1 MDRSALVAAGAGEL
15 GSRVHDASA
24 GFEDSSFCDK
34 EEKGDAGEVGLE
46 QAEEDVEDDEDDS
59 CPTSESLSDQF
70 LLPLLS
76 LPAIAVVVVD
86 VAKLVEDRGDCLD
99 SLRQ

>member
-1 MDRSALVAAGAGEL
+1 M
-15 GSRVHDASA
+15 GSRVHEASA

-34 EEKGDAGEVGLE
+34 EEKGDVGEVGLE
-46 QAEEDVEDDEDDS
+46 QAEEDVENDEDDC
-59 CPTSESLSDQF
+59 CPASESLSDQF
-70 LLPLLS
+70 LLPLLA

-86 VAKLVEDRGDCLD
+86 VAKLGEDKGDGLD